1 MKIRLSVR
9 EDNMFTFFS
18 IENIYDMKNVTGD
31 ATIEKQIS
39 ELYRIFKIFEAN
51 GYRPQIIIEG
61 E

>member
-18 IENIYDMKNVTGD
+18 IENICDMKNVTGD